1 MIIGEDEIVKIYL
14 GTTEVVRM
22 YLGETL
28 IYGEESENEQICQCS
43 RSCWTLGTRAT
54 NWRFS

>member
-14 GTTEVVRM
+14 GTSEVVRM

-28 IYGEESENEQICQCS
+28 IYGEESENE
-43 RSCWTLGTRAT
+43 
-54 NWRFS
+54 

>member
-28 IYGEESENEQICQCS
+28 IYGEESENE
-43 RSCWTLGTRAT
+43 
-54 NWRFS
+54 

>member
-28 IYGEESENEQICQCS
+28 IYGEESEIE
-43 RSCWTLGTRAT
+43 
-54 NWRFS
+54 

>member
-14 GTTEVVRM
+14 GTTEVVRI

-28 IYGEESENEQICQCS
+28 IYGEESENE
-43 RSCWTLGTRAT
+43 
-54 NWRFS
+54 

>member
-14 GTTEVVRM
+14 GDTEVVRM

-28 IYGEESENEQICQCS
+28 IYGEESENE
-43 RSCWTLGTRAT
+43 
-54 NWRFS
+54 

>member
-14 GTTEVVRM
+14 GTTEVVKI

-28 IYGEESENEQICQCS
+28 IYGEESENE
-43 RSCWTLGTRAT
+43 
-54 NWRFS
+54 

>member
-14 GTTEVVRM
+14 GNTEVVRM

-28 IYGEESENEQICQCS
+28 IYGEESENE
-43 RSCWTLGTRAT
+43 
-54 NWRFS
+54 